1 MMESREREQSREQ
14 SAGNDRWGRGEEP
27 ARGGGGGWRDGPRD
41 RRDDRMDDRGPP
53 RDRED
58 RGPMRRDDRD
68 RMDDRR
74 MDDRGPPRDRMDD
87 RGPPMRRDEREDSGP
102 RGGDAW
108 KPSSGGGK
116 RFKAFLIES
125 IDYLDNLLPDLIRLV

>member
-1 MMESREREQSREQ
+1 MKRKLIYDMYFLAERKREMMESREREQ

-87 RGPPMRRDEREDSGP
+87 RGPPMRRDDRDERGP

-116 RFKAFLIES
+116 RDF
-125 IDYLDNLLPDLIRLV
+125 

>member
-1 MMESREREQSREQ
+1 MYFLAERKREMMESREREQ

-53 RDRED
+53 RDR
-58 RGPMRRDDRD
+58 
-68 RMDDRR
+68 
-74 MDDRGPPRDRMDD
+74 MDD
-87 RGPPMRRDEREDSGP
+87 RGPPMRRDDRDERGP

-116 RFKAFLIES
+116 RDF
-125 IDYLDNLLPDLIRLV
+125 